1 MILCV
6 FIDDEA
12 QVIITKGAKLLK
24 DIFSVTQKK
33 LPEKTFFQSVAICVI
48 GMLLCL
54 TALGSMTYAWF
65 TNETSSNSN
74 MLTSGAFD
82 LTISVCELTD
92 GALSNNDI
100 SLTPD
105 LDIDGKYSCNLEAGT
120 YIVTL
125 NLTDESTVKG
135 HCVVKV
141 GELTPQYTAAIV
153 GERTVNA
160 ENQTITD
167 PFTFTITITEAT
179 TVSFE
184 ARWGVAVSPDI
195 SNGGEL
201 VFAGAFDSD
210 ADTIDKDK

>member
-1 MILCV
+1 M
-6 FIDDEA
+6 
-12 QVIITKGAKLLK
+12 
-24 DIFSVTQKK
+24 KK
-33 LPEKTFFQSVAICVI
+33 LVNKYGEKISEKAFSQSIIISVI
-48 GMLLCL
+48 GMLLCIVV
-54 TALGSMTYAWF
+54 LGSMTYAWF

-74 MLTSGAFD
+74 TITSGAFD

-125 NLTDESTVKG
+125 KLTDESTVKG

-160 ENQTITD
+160 ENQTMTD

-184 ARWGVAVSPDI
+184 ARWGIAVSPDI

-201 VFAGAFDSD
+201 VFADAFDSD

>member
-1 MILCV
+1 M
-6 FIDDEA
+6 
-12 QVIITKGAKLLK
+12 
-24 DIFSVTQKK
+24 KK
-33 LPEKTFFQSVAICVI
+33 LVNKYGEKISEKAFSQSIIISVI
-48 GMLLCL
+48 GMLLCIVV
-54 TALGSMTYAWF
+54 LGSMTYAWF

-74 MLTSGAFD
+74 TITSGAFD
-82 LTISVCELTD
+82 LTISGCELTD

-125 NLTDESTVKG
+125 KLTDESTVKG

-160 ENQTITD
+160 ENQTMTD

-184 ARWGVAVSPDI
+184 ARWGIAVSPDI

-201 VFAGAFDSD
+201 VFADAFDSD